1 MCASR
6 ALHHHGGGLDDGGRR
21 HARLERQLLDRVR
34 RHDRDHAGRL
44 VDEELDLGDQPFDPD
59 VGNRAP
65 EPVPCAEADGAL
77 ALEPVDLLQRDD
89 PAVAAV
95 AGRLD
100 PPGTVPA
107 AQGVE
112 ADAEPPGR
120 FAGAVELPWHYLDTK
135 ALPRRRRSYIVTTMA
150 FLDSYRRR
158 RRLKIAAV
166 VVAVAVPSIFF
177 GVHYSTPGSAENANG
192 PYVNNDEYYRQPKHV
207 PFRAAD
213 RHAARKVLA
222 RFVSTAV
229 ARCDVGQSWD
239 LAGPT

>member
-1 MCASR
+1 
-6 ALHHHGGGLDDGGRR
+6 
-21 HARLERQLLDRVR
+21 
-34 RHDRDHAGRL
+34 
-44 VDEELDLGDQPFDPD
+44 
-59 VGNRAP
+59 
-65 EPVPCAEADGAL
+65 
-77 ALEPVDLLQRDD
+77 
-89 PAVAAV
+89 
-95 AGRLD
+95 
-100 PPGTVPA
+100 
-107 AQGVE
+107 
-112 ADAEPPGR
+112 
-120 FAGAVELPWHYLDTK
+120 
-135 ALPRRRRSYIVTTMA
+135 MA

-239 LAGPT
+239 LAGPTLREGFTRQQWRTGDIPIVPYPAAKHGQGSWDLVNYSYRNRVGLEVMLFPKPGSGYSMATADTELVRDRGGRWLVDYWMITKFHGPGSTAPADSASALGEGPPNVHKLPGKKHSSRGSGSAC